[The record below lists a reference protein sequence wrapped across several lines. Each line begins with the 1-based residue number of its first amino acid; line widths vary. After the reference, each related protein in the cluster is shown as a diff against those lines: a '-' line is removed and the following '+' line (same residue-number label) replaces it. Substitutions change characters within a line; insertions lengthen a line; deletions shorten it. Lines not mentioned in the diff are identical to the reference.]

1 MHIKLKITHAQLRGS
16 RSSSKIN
23 FGVQKLKNLIFK
35 NIKLFLEIILVSNQT
50 FLTLQLKLI
59 LAIISTI

>member
-1 MHIKLKITHAQLRGS
+1 MHIKLKITPALFHGS

-35 NIKLFLEIILVSNQT
+35 IIKLFLEIILVSNQT
-50 FLTLQLKLI
+50 FLTLQLKQI
-59 LAIISTI
+59 LAIIFTI